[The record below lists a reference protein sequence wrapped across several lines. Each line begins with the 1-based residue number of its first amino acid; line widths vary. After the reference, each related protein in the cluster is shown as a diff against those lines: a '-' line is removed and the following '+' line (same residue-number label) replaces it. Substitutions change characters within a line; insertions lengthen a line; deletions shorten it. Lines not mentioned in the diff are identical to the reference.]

1 MRRNRSLIRIALATA
16 TLALSAPL
24 ALASAP
30 ASVDALQDESIVVD
44 TTQAE
49 TETAVASDEYSPI
62 RQRQCMQKTGSL
74 ITAVRNRRA
83 EREGRPLEC
92 APAFGRTY
100 TYQDLRNTGGADLG
114 EILRSLDPAI
124 R

>member
-1 MRRNRSLIRIALATA
+1 MRRHRSLSRTALAAT
-16 TLALSAPL
+16 TLAFFAPFVFASTSA
-24 ALASAP
+24 ADAP
-30 ASVDALQDESIVVD
+30 QDQAVVVD
-44 TTQAE
+44 TAQADTE
-49 TETAVASDEYSPI
+49 TEIAASDEYSPI

-83 EREGRPLEC
+83 EREGKPLEC

-100 TYQDLRNTGGADLG
+100 TYEDLRNTGGTDLG
-114 EILRSLDPAI
+114 EILRSLDPSI

>member
-1 MRRNRSLIRIALATA
+1 MRRHRSLSRTALAAT
-16 TLALSAPL
+16 TLAFFAPL
-24 ALASAP
+24 VFASTSPADAP
-30 ASVDALQDESIVVD
+30 QDQAVVVD
-44 TTQAE
+44 TAQADTE
-49 TETAVASDEYSPI
+49 TEIAASDEYSPI

-83 EREGRPLEC
+83 EREGKPLEC

>member
-1 MRRNRSLIRIALATA
+1 MRRHRSLSRIALAAT
-16 TLALSAPL
+16 TLAFFAPFVFASTSA
-24 ALASAP
+24 ADAP
-30 ASVDALQDESIVVD
+30 QDQAVVVD
-44 TTQAE
+44 TAQADTE
-49 TETAVASDEYSPI
+49 TEIAASDEYSPI

-83 EREGRPLEC
+83 EREGKPLEC

-100 TYQDLRNTGGADLG
+100 TYEDLRNTGGTDLG
-114 EILRSLDPAI
+114 EILRSLDPSI

>member
-1 MRRNRSLIRIALATA
+1 MRRHRSLSRTALAAT
-16 TLALSAPL
+16 TLAFFAPL
-24 ALASAP
+24 VFASTSPADAP
-30 ASVDALQDESIVVD
+30 QDQAVVVD
-44 TTQAE
+44 TAQADTE
-49 TETAVASDEYSPI
+49 TEIAASDEYSPI

-83 EREGRPLEC
+83 EREGKPLEC

-100 TYQDLRNTGGADLG
+100 TYEDLRNTGGTDLG
-114 EILRSLDPAI
+114 EILRSLDPSI

>member
-1 MRRNRSLIRIALATA
+1 MRRHRSLSRTALAAT
-16 TLALSAPL
+16 TLAFFAPL
-24 ALASAP
+24 VFASTSAADAP
-30 ASVDALQDESIVVD
+30 QDQAVVADAAQAD
-44 TTQAE
+44 TE
-49 TETAVASDEYSPI
+49 TEIAASDEYSPI

-100 TYQDLRNTGGADLG
+100 TYEDLRNTGGTDLG
-114 EILRSLDPAI
+114 EILRSLDPSI

>member
-1 MRRNRSLIRIALATA
+1 MRRHRSLSRTALAAT
-16 TLALSAPL
+16 TLAFFAPL
-24 ALASAP
+24 VFASTSAADAP
-30 ASVDALQDESIVVD
+30 QDQAVVAD
-44 TTQAE
+44 TAQAE
-49 TETAVASDEYSPI
+49 TETAASDEYSPI

-100 TYQDLRNTGGADLG
+100 TYEDLRNTGGADLG